1 MSSAEENC
9 SSAAAQHALQW
20 LPPLCGISSTGG
32 LQPDDLLLTK
42 QAHSLP
48 TLLCAGAMRSG
59 QLFSLRIV
67 CRVTLCWCTK

>member
-1 MSSAEENC
+1 MHTPRVQMSSAEENC

-48 TLLCAGAMRSG
+48 HSAVR
-59 QLFSLRIV
+59 
-67 CRVTLCWCTK
+67 WCNA